1 MEKIVFN
8 ILMHSDHM
16 CRIVARD
23 IRTDIRK
30 LSDGGCISSYDVLI
44 SEMNHITNKASD
56 MGYEAVFKL
65 EKMY

>member
-8 ILMHSDHM
+8 ILMHSDNM

-30 LSDGGCISSYDVLI
+30 LSDGGFISSYDVLI
-44 SEMNHITNKASD
+44 SEMNHITNKVSD
-56 MGYEAVFKL
+56 MGYEAVFNL

>member
-8 ILMHSDHM
+8 ILMHSDNM

-30 LSDGGCISSYDVLI
+30 LSDGGCISDYNILI
-44 SEMNHITNKASD
+44 SEMVHITNKAYNI
-56 MGYEAVFKL
+56 GYEAVFKF
-65 EKMY
+65 ERMD